1 MLVKVYDVFP
11 WLIATECAGRGLGCV
26 VVVSE
31 FPYFDC
37 IIIYLHIILS
47 SIFNCSSDYLLTLM
61 KILNLNF
68 RNR

>member
-26 VVVSE
+26 VVVSK

-37 IIIYLHIILS
+37 IIIYLYIILS
-47 SIFNCSSDYLLTLM
+47 SIFNCSSDYLLTTYE
-61 KILNLNF
+61 NF
-68 RNR
+68 KFKF

>member
-37 IIIYLHIILS
+37 IIIYLYIILS
-47 SIFNCSSDYLLTLM
+47 SIFNCSSDCLLTTYE
-61 KILNLNF
+61 NF
-68 RNR
+68 KFKF